1 MRHIIAAQK
10 VRYNCSISYNFNGTK
25 VQFYDPYEN
34 LNIEG
39 LKLNSR
45 PNLSGPMCF
54 KTVKIPLKRRCFGS
68 KSRVTNLWF
77 SFPPVPSGDVQRVD
91 IWPLDYLRHTSGQPS
106 FTNFSFSL
114 DFRQIQMFLS
124 RFLCM
129 KSAIPGNT
137 PQQLILGRCHLCR
150 LDLVLRELSM
160 YTRKSQSH

>member
-25 VQFYDPYEN
+25 VQFYDPYES

-77 SFPPVPSGDVQRVD
+77 SSPPVPSGDVQRVD

-106 FTNFSFSL
+106 FTNFSFSQ
-114 DFRQIQMFLS
+114 DFCQIQMFLS

-129 KSAIPGNT
+129 KSATGFISQAT
-137 PQQLILGRCHLCR
+137 PP
-150 LDLVLRELSM
+150 SN
-160 YTRKSQSH
+160 

>member
-25 VQFYDPYEN
+25 VQFYDPYES

-54 KTVKIPLKRRCFGS
+54 KTVKDTFEEEVVWIYVESDKF
-68 KSRVTNLWF
+68 VVF
-77 SFPPVPSGDVQRVD
+77 FPPVPSGDVQRVD

-106 FTNFSFSL
+106 FTNFSFSQ
-114 DFRQIQMFLS
+114 DFRQIQMFSS

-129 KSAIPGNT
+129 KSATGFISQAT
-137 PQQLILGRCHLCR
+137 PP
-150 LDLVLRELSM
+150 SN
-160 YTRKSQSH
+160 